1 MFTNDETQKFITRE
15 QTSVGKYCYYLKSAI
30 SSYICSELNEAIHF
44 LLTIPSK
51 VDETKIGIT
60 DQFYQEECRKDL
72 INLNL
77 IHFKIFDLLRCKCIS
92 KESEIVYL
100 IRRLNEKSNDPSDP
114 FKIIRIKDRLS
125 NGTRDILINAQIN
138 KGIVC

>member
-1 MFTNDETQKFITRE
+1 MEVLLALENFIADDSQRHISRE

-44 LLTIPSK
+44 LLSLPEA

-60 DQFYQEECRKDL
+60 DHFYQEESKKDL
-72 INLNL
+72 LNLNL
-77 IHFKIFDLLRCKCIS
+77 VHFKIFDLLRCKCIS

-100 IRRLNEKSNDPSDP
+100 IRRLN
-114 FKIIRIKDRLS
+114 
-125 NGTRDILINAQIN
+125 
-138 KGIVC
+138 